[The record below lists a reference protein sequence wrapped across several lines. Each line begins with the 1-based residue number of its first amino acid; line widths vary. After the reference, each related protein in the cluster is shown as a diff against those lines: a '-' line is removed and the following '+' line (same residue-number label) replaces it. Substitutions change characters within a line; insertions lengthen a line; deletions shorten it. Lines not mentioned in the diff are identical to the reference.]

1 MNFTL
6 VGQLISSYFVGL
18 PAAVILG
25 ICIGLNACGVFGAR
39 AIEELVKVIAFLL
52 RFKTAALER
61 NLRQ

>member
-25 ICIGLNACGVFGAR
+25 ICIGLNASGVFGAR

-52 RFKTAALER
+52 RFKRGFRAET
-61 NLRQ
+61 